1 MKKTILLVLLASS
14 NLALAELVHE
24 EYDAKPM
31 VEGNTRVQE
40 LMDWNRD
47 HPGEM
52 PPLTEQEK
60 YEFFTKKGMPI
71 PGTGATVVSNPKSL
85 HMTKAQSGAVAKFN
99 ADQKTKGYY
108 EMVNMKAKNLLNMSE
123 TAEREYSARKSIAF
137 NPQDTHLYEVKS
149 TMAMAYPYKGI
160 PAHLATK
167 IIGYAPESTF
177 VNNGWTGAVVFF
189 TPAFDSVCAYRQRN
203 IQITKT
209 AALIP
214 KGVATNKVNNKLT
227 TMNATG
233 SKESGFVYEIEWWD
247 KNFKHNLECASKD
260 YKSEFATKTL
270 ELAKQID
277 KA

>member
-1 MKKTILLVLLASS
+1 MKKIALLVLLASS
-14 NLALAELVHE
+14 NIALAELVHE

-31 VEGNTRVQE
+31 VEGHTRVQE

-52 PPLTEQEK
+52 PPLTDQEK

-71 PGTGATVVSNPKSL
+71 PGTGAKVVSDPKSL
-85 HMTKAQSGAVAKFN
+85 QMTKAQSIAVAQFN
-99 ADQKTKGYY
+99 ADQKNKGYH
-108 EMVNMKAKNLLNMSE
+108 EMVNMKAKNLLNMPE
-123 TAEREYSARKSIAF
+123 TAEREYNARKSIPF
-137 NPQDTHLYEVKS
+137 NPQDTHLYEIKS

-189 TPAFDSVCAYRQRN
+189 TPAFNSVCAYRQRN

-209 AALIP
+209 AAFIP
-214 KGVATNKVNNKLT
+214 KEVATYNVNSKLT
-227 TMNATG
+227 TMNTTG
-233 SKESGFVYEIEWWD
+233 SKESGFVYEVEWWD
-247 KNFKHNLECASKD
+247 KSFKHNLECASKE
-260 YKSEFATKTL
+260 YQSEFAAKTL

-277 KA
+277 DA